1 MTKHKTNTQVITELM
16 EHSRYGA
23 MMQAFI
29 IEACDR
35 YARQI
40 IESDGSSWPEHH
52 FVSYDLWKNCANEL
66 YDVLT
71 EHLTKDR

>member
-1 MTKHKTNTQVITELM
+1 MAKRKTNTQVITDLM
-16 EHSRYGA
+16 EYSHNGA

-40 IESDGSSWPEHH
+40 IESDGSSWPAHH
-52 FVSYDLWKNCANEL
+52 FVSFDLWKSCATEL
-66 YDVLT
+66 HDKLT
-71 EHLTKDR
+71 EHLTKD